1 MKAGLLLKKVK
12 SCTKWG
18 KMTKTCSTPIHRVKN
33 SDSKYDIFMRLM
45 PHSLI
50 MEIFNNRI
58 EERNGGLTFDK
69 GKGNYYTIEKSI
81 FIPLYIFA
89 VKIFIQGNQNMTLK
103 KDQALKD
110 VVKSSKPK
118 PHTFL
123 VHL

>member
-1 MKAGLLLKKVK
+1 
-12 SCTKWG
+12 
-18 KMTKTCSTPIHRVKN
+18 
-33 SDSKYDIFMRLM
+33 MRLM

-89 VKIFIQGNQNMTLK
+89 VNQNMSLK
-103 KDQALKD
+103 KDQALKEA
-110 VVKSSKPK
+110 VKKLK
-118 PHTFL
+118 TKAPHILCVSMMNKLMQMYVIDYKEEETKKLSDNMSNLFRSFGD
-123 VHL
+123 